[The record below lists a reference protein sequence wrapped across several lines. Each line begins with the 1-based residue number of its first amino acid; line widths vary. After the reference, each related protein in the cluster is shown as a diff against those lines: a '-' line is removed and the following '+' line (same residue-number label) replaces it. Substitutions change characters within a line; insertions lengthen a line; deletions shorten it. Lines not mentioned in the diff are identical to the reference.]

1 MTINLLDGQIYET
14 AISINQLLSLV
25 AFVVHCH
32 GGWFI
37 IKTGQFKCFNQLWNL
52 ANTLSLGAAA

>member
-1 MTINLLDGQIYET
+1 MTIDLLDGQIYET

-25 AFVVHCH
+25 ALVVHCH

-37 IKTGQFKCFNQLWNL
+37 I
-52 ANTLSLGAAA
+52 